1 MSDTPSPLASPLL
14 AAAPGVRHAFFTR
27 EGGLSKGLYASL
39 NTGAGSRDDPAA
51 VAENRRRCAAW
62 FGRPAEALLTGYQ
75 VHSADALTVEA
86 PWAAGERPRGD
97 AVITRTPGL
106 VCGALS
112 ADCAPVLL
120 IDAQARVVAAAH
132 AGWRGA
138 VGGIVGSTVAAMQA
152 LGARPERLIA
162 AVGPC
167 IGQAS
172 YEVGEDFRTAVLAAA
187 PEADR
192 FFTPE
197 HAPGKR
203 RFDLPGFVL
212 LRLEQ
217 AGVGRAEA
225 LFRDTC
231 GEEAPFF
238 SNRRAVLRG
247 EGDYGRLLSA
257 VALDA

>member
-1 MSDTPSPLASPLL
+1 MTDAPSPLASPLL
-14 AAAPGVRHAFFTR
+14 VAVAGVRHAFFTR
-27 EGGLSKGLYASL
+27 EGGVSTGLYASL
-39 NTGAGSRDDPAA
+39 NTGAGSRDNPAA
-51 VAENRRRCAAW
+51 VVENRRRCAAW
-62 FGRPAEALLTGYQ
+62 FDRPPQALLTAYQ

-86 PWAAGERPRGD
+86 PWETAERPQGD
-97 AVITRTPGL
+97 AVVTRTPGL
-106 VCGALS
+106 VCSALS

-120 IDAQARVVAAAH
+120 VDPQARVVAAAH

-138 VGGIVGSTVAAMQA
+138 VGGIVGSTVAAMRA
-152 LGARPERLIA
+152 LGAQPQRMVA

-172 YEVGEDFRTAVLAAA
+172 YEVGEDLRTAVLAEA
-187 PEADR
+187 PEAAG

-203 RFDLPGFVL
+203 RFDLAGFVL

-217 AGVGRAEA
+217 AGVGAAEA
-225 LFRDTC
+225 LHRDTC
-231 GEEAPFF
+231 AEEAAFF
-238 SNRRAVLRG
+238 SNRRCVLRG

-257 VALDA
+257 IALDD